1 MNSEFLAGVL
11 KVWQSFRFFWCL
23 FCGTICVFVF
33 FLGGMTVWLQ
43 NILLTH
49 SPWPKLGPRCCRRPK
64 HSWKSTVQMR
74 NFRFKTLSFPYK
86 WKSGQRHHDDEGS
99 NGWAKPTRFGNWFKI
114 NLFNCCKC
122 RLPETWGSRPQH
134 ASNFKASCEHCWTT
148 IGFSKWFQTISQYA
162 MYQTPFTY
170 PSPQINHI
178 CRTGRARKWEK
189 KHLHQFMI
197 YITLPPSVIEVKVNK
212 FPWKRKFLISFEH

>member
-33 FLGGMTVWLQ
+33 FWGGMTVWLQ

-74 NFRFKTLSFPYK
+74 NFRFKTLSFP
-86 WKSGQRHHDDEGS
+86 S
-99 NGWAKPTRFGNWFKI
+99 NGSRDRDTMMMKVPMAGQTQHDLAI
-114 NLFNCCKC
+114 
-122 RLPETWGSRPQH
+122 GSRLTCLIV
-134 ASNFKASCEHCWTT
+134 ASAD
-148 IGFSKWFQTISQYA
+148 FQ
-162 MYQTPFTY
+162 
-170 PSPQINHI
+170 
-178 CRTGRARKWEK
+178 
-189 KHLHQFMI
+189 KHEDLVRNMH
-197 YITLPPSVIEVKVNK
+197 
-212 FPWKRKFLISFEH
+212 LISKLLVNTAGQPLDFPNDFRRFHNMLCTKHPLPTLLHK